1 MKKAKHRHLLV
12 VILLVAAILA
22 GMALLVTNSY
32 RHYRR
37 TAYPL
42 RYADLIEQY
51 SDAYGITPSLVCA
64 VICVESH
71 FQPDAASHA
80 DAVGLMQL
88 TADTFHWA
96 QTRAGVKDIQGAEA
110 LTDPE
115 TNIRFGV
122 YTLKLLYEQFD
133 DTETVLAAYNAGQ
146 GNVHRWLADT
156 QYSADGV
163 HLEHIPYAETENY
176 VKRVKKAQ
184 AIYRE
189 LYSLH

>member
-1 MKKAKHRHLLV
+1 MKRARIKTVLPI
-12 VILLVAAILA
+12 ILLITAILA
-22 GMALLVTNSY
+22 GMVLLVANGY
-32 RHYRR
+32 RRYQR

-42 RYADLIEQY
+42 RYTDLILQY
-51 SDAYGITPSLVCA
+51 SDTYGITPSLVCA

-80 DAVGLMQL
+80 EAIGLMQL

-96 QTRAGVKDIQGAEA
+96 QTRAGVMEKQDAEA

-146 GNVHRWLADT
+146 GNVRRWLADT

-163 HLEHIPYAETENY
+163 HLDRIPYAETEKY
-176 VKRVKKAQ
+176 VERVKKAQ
-184 AIYRE
+184 TIYRK
-189 LYSLH
+189 LYALH